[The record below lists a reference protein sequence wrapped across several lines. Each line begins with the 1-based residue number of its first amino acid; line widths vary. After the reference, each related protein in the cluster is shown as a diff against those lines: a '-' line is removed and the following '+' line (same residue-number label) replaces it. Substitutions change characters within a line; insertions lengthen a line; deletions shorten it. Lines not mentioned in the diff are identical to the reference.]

1 MPCASC
7 KPLRVALQTT
17 MLQNLHAHLHYD
29 QINSCVRVR
38 KPSGPAVETCKLSI
52 SPMPQGMPS
61 VHSWC
66 LHMTYLH
73 AAASYLLFPKCSG
86 ASSEGKTTCLIGLEV
101 AMHPLRPS
109 RRAARLTSSCCLAPG
124 RWQAHFPDKSDL
136 GRRMPESCTAW
147 SDPYKRGTM
156 SQTSRTAT
164 SQSMHLVSSPRPRPK
179 RSEVPIRIPSDSL
192 PLLSVNAHESCSDPP
207 RPPRPPPGLC
217 VAQSHLP
224 VHCGALPPL
233 PSSPPLKV
241 SVCSRFSLIGV

>member
-179 RSEVPIRIPSDSL
+179 RSEVPIGPPTPPPLCEPMSPAVKSRLLVCIWALVGQSHPVHSL
-192 PLLSVNAHESCSDPP
+192 P
-207 RPPRPPPGLC
+207 
-217 VAQSHLP
+217 
-224 VHCGALPPL
+224 
-233 PSSPPLKV
+233 PSSPPPPPPPLR
-241 SVCSRFSLIGV
+241 CR